1 LFWEWCWTHLA
12 TRCFLTLLHI
22 CHVQVS
28 TILMHFWSYYNELFD
43 FILVVCLR
51 QKNVLFTLTFSSTT
65 HTIFIGMIGDMDTWI
80 SYSKLGSRHVIM
92 PCQVAWGWKW
102 LPTYQWWHFM
112 HTTWHVHMRSH
123 SFTTI
128 VSFTRYKDGPQS
140 WSTINVMAHP
150 SIQEVIHT
158 SHHTLIVTLHYS
170 KKNELAK
177 HSGQLLLA
185 KGIVFYFWHWV

>member
-1 LFWEWCWTHLA
+1 
-12 TRCFLTLLHI
+12 
-22 CHVQVS
+22 
-28 TILMHFWSYYNELFD
+28 M
-43 FILVVCLR
+43 VCLR
-51 QKNVLFTLTFSSTT
+51 QKSVLFTLTFSSTT

-112 HTTWHVHMRSH
+112 HTTWHVHIRSH

-170 KKNELAK
+170 KKRASQTFMTIVPCKGDCFLFLTLSIKKWDHHCLA
-177 HSGQLLLA
+177 QALLR
-185 KGIVFYFWHWV
+185 IH